1 MKKVSSNEELAK
13 GYLLE
18 NLTLFDDIIFRQK
31 AENVEFITELLR
43 VLLEDDKLKVLKVE
57 PQKDYRFYQQRGVIL
72 DVLCEISNKK
82 LINVEVEKNSDDIDD
97 DQRKV
102 RYYSSVINV
111 KNLYPGMKFRELP
124 DLVSLYLTKK
134 DNFGLG
140 MTTYHID
147 RCIRGTNKTVSNGYH
162 EIYIN
167 AEVDDKTK
175 IADYMKVLT
184 SKDYVSDEFIATS
197 KVKEE
202 LDMPVEVQKAF
213 ESIRQECESK
223 GRQEGLQRGR
233 QEGKIEGRQEG
244 KIETY
249 NNLINLGLISE
260 EVALSNL
267 KLSKEEF
274 DNKVRELGI

>member
-1 MKKVSSNEELAK
+1 MKKISSNEELAK

-57 PQKDYRFYQQRGVIL
+57 PQKDYRFYLQRGVIL

-102 RYYSSVINV
+102 RYYSSAINV

-223 GRQEGLQRGR
+223 GLQRGR
-233 QEGKIEGRQEG
+233 QLGT
-244 KIETY
+244 IETY